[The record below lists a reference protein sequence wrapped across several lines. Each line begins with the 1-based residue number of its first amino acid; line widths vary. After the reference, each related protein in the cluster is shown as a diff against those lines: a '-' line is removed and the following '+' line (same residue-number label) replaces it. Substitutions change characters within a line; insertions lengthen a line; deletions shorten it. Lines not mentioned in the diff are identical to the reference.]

1 MGLGE
6 TARGIIEE
14 ECVCEFARYG
24 KDRQSHMVHVVAHIV
39 LGESLGRAEEVRG
52 SAGVCCRAF
61 CERPTTHLVAVGLYP
76 VVVFSALAV
85 GHGTQYPWVAAN
97 QPTGE
102 ARDPHA
108 AGDTSRGFRCRQIFT
123 KLVVGILSISNA
135 PTAAPHRASFHSP
148 VAAAALSS
156 APPSARAGTRL
167 GKYRPRAGCGRYL

>member
-1 MGLGE
+1 M
-6 TARGIIEE
+6 
-14 ECVCEFARYG
+14 CEFARYG

-108 AGDTSRGFRCRQIFT
+108 
-123 KLVVGILSISNA
+123 
-135 PTAAPHRASFHSP
+135 
-148 VAAAALSS
+148 
-156 APPSARAGTRL
+156 
-167 GKYRPRAGCGRYL
+167 

>member
-1 MGLGE
+1 MDDLVEVDVELGVGCWCVSVSVRVWVCCVLHDGSREVWTAMGLGE

-24 KDRQSHMVHVVAHIV
+24 KDRRSHVVHVVAHIV

-123 KLVVGILSISNA
+123 KLVVVGFVIS
-135 PTAAPHRASFHSP
+135 
-148 VAAAALSS
+148 
-156 APPSARAGTRL
+156 
-167 GKYRPRAGCGRYL
+167 